1 MHILKHNYF
10 KMKKISILTHRGG
23 YISPMINV
31 AEVAVEQGFAAS
43 GIGSAGWESGSA
55 DDDNTNDL
63 GNF

>member
-1 MHILKHNYF
+1 
-10 KMKKISILTHRGG
+10 MKKISILTHRGG
-23 YISPMINV
+23 YISPMINI

>member
-1 MHILKHNYF
+1 
-10 KMKKISILTHRGG
+10 MKRISKLGHRGG

-43 GIGSAGWESGSA
+43 GTGSAGWESGSA